1 LIGREHAMSE
11 SDFSMKLPKAD
22 RNSELQQLSI
32 NALNTLLPIDKF
44 VFREEL
50 KNDAGV
56 DGSVELKI
64 NSLSTNLRAQ
74 VQLKSTDSEE
84 TNKDG
89 SISVQV
95 AVANINYLLNGQSP
109 IYILFIAPLNELRFV
124 WALDEFRRQ
133 DELNPNWREQDS
145 ITIRFSNILNAEAI
159 EAIHARI
166 QREARL
172 QRKIADTLSRVSSTD
187 SVIVG
192 INPKTLDITDPV
204 KALEVLH
211 SSGTLIVS
219 SGYPEQVNNL
229 ARILSLDDARLP
241 RILLV
246 RAYAEFSL
254 GRYHSAYA
262 LLSEALS
269 HGDELSGDDQQ
280 FLAFLRAGCDYQAG
294 RISLN
299 ELAAYINSI
308 EQNQTG
314 SFAFS
319 HRINQ
324 LRYKLFLN
332 RDRDTSSNDKPLA
345 EFRALVTDIHKT
357 PNASSAVKLH
367 ARLALIEAEGIQLNR
382 SAFIKLA
389 EAQVKAG
396 LGRSNNYKEI
406 ESGYIQQFATFESQ
420 INSLVKDIKSVGNP
434 LLLADSLLVR
444 ATAHFNY
451 LTNQR
456 SLSRINNAP
465 IKIDE
470 AGARILM
477 SDIDEAIRIYSQA
490 RQLEGEL
497 RAKIIKADYLE
508 LIEKQEEA
516 KEIAREVLPKAQALN
531 FAVIVSTA
539 EEHIAGQGLQSKL
552 DFTHRDKTEEEALSS
567 TASKSDEELLLDAA
581 QLLRILEL
589 PTARLPV
596 VEREFFSI
604 RDNAKERLSW
614 CRHLNVIQDLSH
626 TNHPSTIYR
635 TDPDRACQ
643 CNLHQY
649 QSLIPSPDWKIV
661 ITGFKKTYC
670 EQCPDRNPFQSPQD
684 SSE

>member
-1 LIGREHAMSE
+1 MSE
-11 SDFSMKLPKAD
+11 SDFSMKLPEAD

-32 NALNTLLPIDKF
+32 NALNSVLPVDKF
-44 VFREEL
+44 VFRGEPV
-50 KNDAGV
+50 DAGV
-56 DGSVELKI
+56 DGSLELKI
-64 NSLSTNLRAQ
+64 NSCYANLRSQ

-84 TNKDG
+84 ANKDG

-95 AVANINYLLNGQSP
+95 AVANLNYLVNGQSP
-109 IYILFIAPLNELRFV
+109 IYILFIVPLNELRFV
-124 WALDEFRRQ
+124 WAFDEFRRQ
-133 DELNPNWREQDS
+133 TEANPNWMEQDT
-145 ITIRFSNILNAEAI
+145 ITIRFSNILDTKAI
-159 EAIHARI
+159 EGIHARI
-166 QREARL
+166 QKEAQL
-172 QRKIADTLSRVSSTD
+172 QRKIADALSRVSNTD
-187 SVIVG
+187 SVVVG
-192 INPKTLDITDPV
+192 INPKTLDITDPI

-219 SGYPEQVNNL
+219 AGYPEQVNNL
-229 ARILSLDDARLP
+229 ARILSLDNARLP

-254 GRYHSAYA
+254 GRYHSAFA
-262 LLSEALS
+262 LLSEVMI
-269 HGDELSGDDQQ
+269 HRDELSEDDQQ
-280 FLAFLRAGCDYQAG
+280 FLSFLRAGCDYQAG

-319 HRINQ
+319 YRINQ
-324 LRYKLFLN
+324 LRYKLILN
-332 RDRDTSSNDKPLA
+332 RDRDTSTNDKPLA
-345 EFRALVTDIHKT
+345 EFRALVDEIHQT
-357 PNASSAVKLH
+357 PNASDAIKLH
-367 ARLALIEAEGIQLNR
+367 ARLSLIEAEGIQLNR
-382 SAFIKLA
+382 AAFMELA
-389 EAQVKAG
+389 EARIKAE
-396 LGRSNNYKEI
+396 LGRSNNYREI
-406 ESGYIQQFATFESQ
+406 VSGYMKRFASFESEM
-420 INSLVKDIKSVGNP
+420 NSLVRNIVSVGNP

-456 SLSRINNAP
+456 ALSHIYDAP
-465 IKIDE
+465 IKMDE
-470 AGARILM
+470 AGARILI

-497 RAKIIKADYLE
+497 RAKMIKADYLE

-516 KEIAREVLPKAQALN
+516 MEIASDVLPKAQALN
-531 FAVIVSTA
+531 FAIIVANA

-552 DFTHRDKTEEEALSS
+552 DFNHRAKTEEEELSS

-581 QLLRILEL
+581 QMLRILEL
-589 PTARLPV
+589 PSDRLTV
-596 VEREFFSI
+596 LEREYFSI
-604 RDNAKERLSW
+604 RDNAKERLNW
-614 CRHLNVIQDLSH
+614 CRHLNVIQNLRH
-626 TNHPSTIYR
+626 TRHPSTMYR

-649 QSLIPSPDWKIV
+649 QSIFPSPDWKIV
-661 ITGFKKTYC
+661 ITAFKKTYC
-670 EQCPDRNPFQSPQD
+670 EQCPDRNPFQSLQD